1 MKKILTRLAVVLYT
15 AIACMLLFGNT
26 LMAYI
31 DPSVVTI
38 LIQASAGVVI
48 ALGAAIGIYWRTAK
62 KKINDTLGID
72 ENKNKEVED
81 DEIVDD
87 TETVAEE
94 VKEEAETK

>member
-48 ALGAAIGIYWRTAK
+48 ALGAAIGIYWRKAK

>member
-1 MKKILTRLAVVLYT
+1 MKKILTKLAVVLYT
-15 AIACMLLFGNT
+15 ALACMLMFGST

-38 LIQASAGVVI
+38 LIQASAGLVI
-48 ALGAAIGIYWRTAK
+48 AIGAFIGIYWRKAK

-72 ENKNKEVED
+72 ENRNKEVED

-87 TETVAEE
+87 TET
-94 VKEEAETK
+94 K

>member
-1 MKKILTRLAVVLYT
+1 MKKLLTRLAVLLYT
-15 AIACMLLFGNT
+15 ATACMLLFGNT
-26 LMAYI
+26 LLAYI

-38 LIQASAGVVI
+38 LIQASAGVII
-48 ALGAAIGIYWRTAK
+48 AVGAAIGIYWRKAK

-87 TETVAEE
+87 TETAE
-94 VKEEAETK
+94 VKEETEAK

>member
-48 ALGAAIGIYWRTAK
+48 ALGAAIGIYWRKAK
-62 KKINDTLGID
+62 KKINNTLGID

-87 TETVAEE
+87 TETAAEE
-94 VKEEAETK
+94 VKEETEAK